1 MGTRLVGWYLCT
13 EPIDEIGLIMSE
25 KMVFFFLSRIR
36 TAAPVFI
43 NIFPGETIDNGGR
56 IDRWRIVAA

>member
-1 MGTRLVGWYLCT
+1 MGTRLVGWYLYT
-13 EPIDEIGLIMSE
+13 EPIDEFRLIMSE

>member
-1 MGTRLVGWYLCT
+1 MGTRLVGWYLYT
-13 EPIDEIGLIMSE
+13 EPIDEFRLIMSE

-56 IDRWRIVAA
+56 IHRWRIVAA